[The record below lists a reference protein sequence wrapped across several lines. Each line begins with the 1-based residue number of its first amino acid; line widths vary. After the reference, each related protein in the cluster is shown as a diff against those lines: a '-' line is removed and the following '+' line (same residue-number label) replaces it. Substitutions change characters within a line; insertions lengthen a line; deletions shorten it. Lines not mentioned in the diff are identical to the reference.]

1 MQQITGTMN
10 SGVAA
15 LTEREKETLR
25 LLVAG
30 HDAKSIASHL
40 GLSVHTI
47 NERLRD
53 ARRKLE
59 VSSSREAARLLA
71 EREQAAPDSSADK
84 FLGVSGAA
92 DPMASAEPAGR
103 RKHRAQRLAW
113 FGGGMLIMS
122 LVIAAVALS
131 SVFGGSVAATQAGAA
146 PAVAI
151 TAPSASASLE
161 PARAWLALVD
171 GRRWDDSWRSAS
183 SLFTS
188 QITAPQWARTIESV
202 RGPLG
207 AVSKRTFQTVTKTDV
222 LPGAPAGAYEVIL
235 FRTDFARKPGA
246 TETVIMVRDPGGW
259 RVAGYFIR

>member
-15 LTEREKETLR
+15 LTEREKEMLR

-30 HDAKSIASHL
+30 HDAKSIANHL

-71 EREQAAPDSSADK
+71 EAEQSAPDFSADK
-84 FLGVSGAA
+84 FLGVSAAA
-92 DPMASAEPAGR
+92 DAVASGEPAGR
-103 RKHRAQRLAW
+103 PKNRAQRLAW
-113 FGGGMLIMS
+113 FGGGMVIMS

-131 SVFGGSVAATQAGAA
+131 SVFGGSVASTQAGAA
-146 PAVAI
+146 PAVA
-151 TAPSASASLE
+151 TVPSASASLE
-161 PARAWLALVD
+161 SARAWLTLVD

-188 QITAPQWARTIESV
+188 QITAPQWARTIDSV

-207 AVSKRTFQTVTKTDV
+207 AVSKRAFQNVTKTNV
-222 LPGAPAGAYEVIL
+222 LPGAPAGTYEVIL
-235 FRTDFARKPGA
+235 FRTDFAQKQGA

-259 RVAGYFIR
+259 RVGGYFIR